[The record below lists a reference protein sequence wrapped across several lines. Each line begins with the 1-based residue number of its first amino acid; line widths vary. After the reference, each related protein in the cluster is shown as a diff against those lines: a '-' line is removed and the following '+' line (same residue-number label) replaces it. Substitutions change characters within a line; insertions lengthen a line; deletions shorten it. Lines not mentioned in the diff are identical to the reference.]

1 MRLLPDGALDTAWKL
16 FEEAFE
22 ILIIESSHAVMCSS
36 NEQRNSM
43 GSSFGCFPSPPS
55 LPPPPVSV
63 AIQRDL
69 EAAEG
74 LLFVSKLLQVT
85 QDSEGNIL
93 WSIPRPQNDYGCI
106 LWLCQADAISSS
118 WLCRFSSPHSQSN
131 SLTCAVLLL
140 CTAAGS
146 FDAYLKPG
154 HGGQMEYYFFS
165 PNTWWNPALDFICC
179 IELLKKTWHTHTK
192 RNK

>member
-1 MRLLPDGALDTAWKL
+1 MLWSTAVTSR
-16 FEEAFE
+16 E
-22 ILIIESSHAVMCSS
+22 ILREAPLAVS
-36 NEQRNSM
+36 
-43 GSSFGCFPSPPS
+43 PALPPS
-55 LPPPPVSV
+55 TSCFCGHP
-63 AIQRDL
+63 
-69 EAAEG
+69 EG
-74 LLFVSKLLQVT
+74 FGGSWGTPQLFVSKLLQVT

-179 IELLKKTWHTHTK
+179 SELLKKTWHTHTK